1 LRTQERS
8 ASGRYSLTTHDL
20 ITGAALLGVAL
31 LVAHLVR
38 ETAEER
44 ATDAVAERAASPQW
58 SVS

>member
-1 LRTQERS
+1 M
-8 ASGRYSLTTHDL
+8 